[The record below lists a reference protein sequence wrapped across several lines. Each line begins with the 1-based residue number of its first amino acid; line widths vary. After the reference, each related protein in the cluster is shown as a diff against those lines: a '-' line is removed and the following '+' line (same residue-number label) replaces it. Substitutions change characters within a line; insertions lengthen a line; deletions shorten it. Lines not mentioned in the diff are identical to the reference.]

1 MFVFSLR
8 RAAALALILALAAC
22 QQNPPEQTGAAH
34 EQPVLSA
41 EGYGPVTIG
50 MTIAEAEAALGG
62 ELYGGGN
69 PEPESCEIYAAEAE
83 PGHGGVRYMAQQ
95 GRITRIS
102 DFGGEPPV
110 RTAQNVGAGST
121 DAEVRAAYQ
130 NVIEQPAKYDPPPA
144 HDLIVDTPPHGG
156 LRFEVNAAGIVTAL
170 HAGDE
175 SIFLVEGCS

>member
-1 MFVFSLR
+1 VSV

-22 QQNPPEQTGAAH
+22 QQEPPASSAMAPG
-34 EQPVLSA
+34 QPILSA
-41 EGYGPVTIG
+41 EGFGPVSVG
-50 MTIAEAEAALGG
+50 MTVAEAETALGG
-62 ELYGGGN
+62 ELYAGGN
-69 PEPESCEIYAAEAE
+69 PEPESCEIYATEAE

-102 DFGGEPPV
+102 DFGGGEPSV
-110 RTAQNVGAGST
+110 RTAQNVGVGST

-130 NVIEQPAKYDPPPA
+130 NVTEQPAKYDPPPA

-156 LRFEVNAAGIVTAL
+156 LRFEVNAAGIVTVV

-175 SIFLVEGCS
+175 SIHLVEGCS